1 MQRSTLN
8 DDPLWFKDAIIY
20 EVPVKAFADSD
31 GDGIGD
37 FRGLTDRLDYIQDLG
52 VTAIWLL
59 PFFPSPMRDDGYDV
73 ADFNTVNPIYGD
85 IQDFQTFLDAAHQR
99 GIRVIVEL
107 IINHTSDQH
116 PWFQRARQA
125 DPGSSERN
133 FYVWSDS
140 PQQYRGVRIIFK
152 DFETSNWTWDPVAQ
166 AYYWHRFYSHQPD
179 LNYEHPDLQK
189 AVFDVVDFWLG
200 MGVDGLRMDAVPYL
214 YEEEG
219 TNCENLP
226 RTHVF
231 LKALRTHVDTH
242 FPNRMLLA
250 EANQWPEDAAAYYGE
265 GNECHMN
272 FHFPLMPRLFMSLR
286 MEDNF
291 PIIDILQQTPHIPEN
306 CQWALFL
313 RNHDELTLEMM
324 TDEDRDYMYR
334 VYAQDPQARINLG
347 IRRRLA
353 PLLSNNR
360 RQIELLNSLLLSLP
374 GTPVLY
380 YGDEIGMGDNIYLG
394 DRNGV
399 RTPMQWSSDRNAG
412 FSRANPQKLFLPA
425 IVDPEYNYE
434 TVNVE
439 AQRANPNSLWWW
451 MKRLIAIRSRY
462 QAFGR
467 GTFELLSPEN
477 RKVLAFTRTYQ
488 GEHILVVAN
497 LSRFTQ
503 AAELDLSAFQGM
515 TPVEIFGR
523 SEFPRVSD
531 QPYFLSMG
539 PHTFF
544 WFTLQPQLDTAQM
557 RPQTALPTLQ
567 VNGSWRDIY
576 SRPEARKALEALLPD
591 YLQRTAW
598 FKKTKILQG
607 VHIID
612 AIPVSLPSPDSRAS
626 AADSPAYD
634 LVLVRADY
642 TEGIAETFVLPL
654 SYLPAV
660 TAEGEAIA
668 WIVGTNDKGLL
679 VDALGD
685 RAFLEIPLQ
694 AILHRSR
701 YAGMAGELV
710 ATVTEACSREQIA
723 QATDPHLLRGNHPY
737 TNNAFIVYAA
747 PNEAG
752 IVQNRYL
759 LKLFRYV
766 DECISSDLE
775 IGQFLTRKLPRSEG
789 DSDSLFAPVLGAL
802 EYQRR
807 GAEPMTVGMLMH
819 YVPDAHDAWSQ
830 ARDSLRD
837 SFERVLVTQAKIG
850 DAPMPSIL
858 LSKALASEIPPL
870 ACELIGLQLK
880 AAQLLGQ
887 RTAELHLALA
897 SDVHD
902 PSFAPEEFSLFYQRS
917 IYQSMRNNAGRVLL
931 QLRKQSKQLSSEAQP
946 AARIILGYWEDL
958 LGRFKTVIN
967 MQITAMRIRC
977 HGNYHLED
985 VLYTGK
991 DFVILDFEGEPN
1003 RLLSE
1008 RRMKR
1013 SPLRDVAGMIQSFY
1027 YAAQVA
1033 LQDQIETGLVR
1044 TENREEMHLWARF
1057 FDAWVSVAFLKQYM
1071 ATAADAP
1078 FLPKT
1083 HQELQ
1088 VLLDAFL
1095 LEKAVYE
1102 LGYELTNRPDWVEI
1116 PLHRVVELLEPPPIE
1131 DWTMGYQERLNE
1143 QAAEVGSS
1151 DISGSVSR
1159 NITRD
1164 IARDIAE
1171 DVPDQVKEMLP
1182 SSARES
1188 L

>member
-1 MQRSTLN
+1 MQRSTLS

-37 FRGLTDRLDYIQDLG
+37 FRGLSDKLDYIQDLG

-73 ADFNTVNPIYGD
+73 ADFNTVNSIYGD
-85 IQDFQTFLDAAHQR
+85 TQDFQSFLDAAHQR

-107 IINHTSDQH
+107 IVNHTSDQH

-125 DPGSSERN
+125 APGSSERD

-140 PQQYRGVRIIFK
+140 PQQYKGVRIIFQ

-189 AVFDVVDFWLG
+189 AIFDVVDFWLG

-214 YEEEG
+214 YEQEG

-226 RTHVF
+226 RTHEF
-231 LKALRTHVDTH
+231 LKALRSHVDQH

-286 MEDNF
+286 MEDSF
-291 PIIDILQQTPHIPEN
+291 PIIDILQQTPQIPDN

-334 VYAQDPQARINLG
+334 VYAQDPQARLNLG

-353 PLLSNNR
+353 PLLNNNR
-360 RQIELLNSLLLSLP
+360 RKIELLNSLLLSLP

-412 FSRANPQKLFLPA
+412 FSRANPQKLFLPT

-467 GTFELLSPEN
+467 GSFELLSPDN

-503 AAELDLSAFQGM
+503 AVELDLTAFQGM

-523 SEFPRVSD
+523 SEFPPVSD
-531 QPYFLSMG
+531 SPYFFSMG
-539 PHTFF
+539 PHAFF
-544 WFTLQPQLDTAQM
+544 WFTLQQQPNAVQI
-557 RPQTALPTLQ
+557 RPQAELPTLQ

-576 SRPEARKALEALLPD
+576 SRPETRKAFEALLPT
-591 YLQRTAW
+591 YLNRSSW
-598 FKKTKILQG
+598 FKKTKILQT
-607 VHIID
+607 VHLVD
-612 AIPVSLPSPDSRAS
+612 AIPLSLPSAAGAAGQTAGNAAS
-626 AADSPAYD
+626 TAYD
-634 LVLVRADY
+634 IVLVRAEY
-642 TEGIAETFVLPL
+642 TEGISEIFALPL
-654 SYLPAV
+654 AYLPTAAPETGAV
-660 TAEGEAIA
+660 VLIEGTQDRG
-668 WIVGTNDKGLL
+668 VL
-679 VDALGD
+679 VDALGE

-701 YAGMAGELV
+701 YAGAVGELV
-710 ATVTEACSREQIA
+710 ATVTDTGATQLA
-723 QATDPHLLRGNHPY
+723 QATEPHLLRGSY
-737 TNNAFIVYAA
+737 ANALIVYCV
-747 PNEAG
+747 PSETG
-752 IVQNRYL
+752 GMHSRYS
-759 LKLFRYV
+759 LKLFRHL

-775 IGQFLTRKLPRSEG
+775 IGRFLTQKLSREG
-789 DSDSLFAPVLGAL
+789 ASDSLFAPVLGAI
-802 EYQRR
+802 EYRQR
-807 GAEPMTVGMLMH
+807 GAEPMTVGMLQH
-819 YVPDAHDAWSQ
+819 HVPDARDAWSQ
-830 ARDSLRD
+830 ALDSLRD
-837 SFERVLVTQAKIG
+837 SFERVLVTQAEIG
-850 DAPMPSIL
+850 DAQMPSTL
-858 LSKALASEIPPL
+858 LSKALSSEIPVI
-870 ACELIGLQLK
+870 AHELIGLQLQ
-880 AAQLLGQ
+880 AAELLGQ

-897 SDVHD
+897 SDSHD
-902 PSFAPEEFSLFYQRS
+902 PNFAPEEFSLFYQRS

-931 QLRKQSKQLSSEAQP
+931 QLRKQLKQLPNTAQP
-946 AARIILGYWEDL
+946 AARTVLGHWEDL
-958 LGRFKTVIN
+958 LGRFKTVIDL
-967 MQITAMRIRC
+967 QITAMRIRC
-977 HGNYHLED
+977 HGNYHLEE

-1027 YAAQVA
+1027 YVSQAA
-1033 LQDQIETGLVR
+1033 LRNQIETGLVR
-1044 TENREEMHLWARF
+1044 PENYATMQLWARF
-1057 FDAWVSVAFLKQYM
+1057 FDAWVSVAFLKRYV
-1071 ATAADAP
+1071 ATAASAS
-1078 FLPKT
+1078 FLPST
-1083 HQELQ
+1083 YQEMQ

-1102 LGYELTNRPDWVEI
+1102 LGYELNHRPEWVEI
-1116 PLHRVVELLEPPPIE
+1116 PLQRVVELLQPPPIQ
-1131 DWTMGYQERLNE
+1131 DWTTGYQERLTE
-1143 QAAEVGSS
+1143 Q
-1151 DISGSVSR
+1151 
-1159 NITRD
+1159 
-1164 IARDIAE
+1164 IAE
-1171 DVPDQVKEMLP
+1171 IAPEPPELKPERVAVSTPER
-1182 SSARES
+1182 SGTRENI
-1188 L
+1188 